1 MHKPLWAAAAWRN
14 RLNWKPTAYS
24 NLAIDWEAN
33 LGPNLW
39 RACKVQD
46 HFTNLLFTDPTPTWA
61 WKPCVL
67 TLRTV
72 GIISGCLMEFNKNF
86 LRNHT
91 RGYEGEQDGGPA
103 KNGTG
108 TSSGKQEFMVLRLW
122 TECQQC
128 AKGCKYC
135 FYFLT
140 LPWGKVGLLLDF
152 RRWWVMKDGWDR
164 RNHVGTGSDV
174 EKESRAWRRRNRDGE
189 TEKETSKTEHINN
202 RAQLWNP
209 RVQKKPGAENA
220 MYHYKVVHF
229 L

>member
-46 HFTNLLFTDPTPTWA
+46 HFPNLLFTDPTPTWA

-122 TECQQC
+122 TECNSVLR
-128 AKGCKYC
+128 AVSIASISWRFHGGKWDC
-135 FYFLT
+135 FST
-140 LPWGKVGLLLDF
+140 SDGGEWWKMVGIDEIMLAQVQML
-152 RRWWVMKDGWDR
+152 RRSQGREEEGIEMER
-164 RNHVGTGSDV
+164 QR
-174 EKESRAWRRRNRDGE
+174 
-189 TEKETSKTEHINN
+189 
-202 RAQLWNP
+202 
-209 RVQKKPGAENA
+209 KKPQKLNI
-220 MYHYKVVHF
+220 
-229 L
+229 